1 LIGDQYLYIEMKNI
15 MIERII
21 KQFLFEQRRYTAVV
35 KAAPIASTTKSV
47 GAGAVYAFFVRFRFK
62 PGAGVIPTEK
72 QLYKELA
79 TIISEN
85 TEVGKSSKY
94 ANGKYVYV
102 VSNRLKESDN
112 RLLFNVWIYTE
123 DVYNSMYASS
133 VNSVSGEDDRDNI
146 VIETTTPYHIGSS
159 KMQLVGEITAKNIN
173 NPTPEALKLQKLA
186 KTINTTPV
194 SQETPDLGS
203 NVKMNPK
210 DLPIETPGGEVL
222 GDEEEVLGDNDV
234 IKKTT
239 DDKIEYPYTTKEG
252 KVIYTTGPTDDWV
265 YIYANNIWYGMKKPE
280 FEQYQLS
287 GGIVPK
293 FLEIKNKTAI
303 ITLNKLANITA
314 ITTKQSVI
322 NTKTDNDYDFYVS
335 YNNNEYVYR
344 DGQFYSRPKGYIEDY
359 EKRTL
364 ITDPVL
370 IKNIKEK
377 SDGANIENAPWKKQ
391 SNIIQDLTLNKPVTF
406 KRDSGPVESYGGL
419 TYIRLYTWDTKLK
432 KWKDTKNAYYPSMS
446 NSQKLIKLGVSSDKS
461 HTLVQFDKS
470 KEKYWVLSKL
480 IK

>member
-1 LIGDQYLYIEMKNI
+1 
-15 MIERII
+15 MIEQII

-35 KAAPIASTTKSV
+35 KAAPTTSATKSA

-62 PGAGVIPTEK
+62 PGSGVIPTEK

-94 ANGKYVYV
+94 ANGNYVYI

-112 RLLFNVWIYTE
+112 RLLFNVWIYTK
-123 DVYNSMYASS
+123 DVYNSMFPAPPPADSD
-133 VNSVSGEDDRDNI
+133 NDTIDISGEGSYHIGQSMI
-146 VIETTTPYHIGSS
+146 VPIQLVSAAAAATTTPAAV
-159 KMQLVGEITAKNIN
+159 KQ
-173 NPTPEALKLQKLA
+173 QKLA
-186 KTINTTPV
+186 QTINTTPV

-203 NVKMNPK
+203 NVKM
-210 DLPIETPGGEVL
+210 TPVDNKTPSDEEEVL
-222 GDEEEVLGDNDV
+222 GDEEEVLGDVDV

-239 DDKIEYPYTTKEG
+239 IEYPYTTKYG
-252 KVIYTTGPTDDWV
+252 IIVYTTGPTDDWV
-265 YIYANNIWYGMKKPE
+265 YSYANNIWYGMKKPE
-280 FEQYQLS
+280 FEQYQNV
-287 GGIVPK
+287 GGVSPK
-293 FLEIKNKTAI
+293 FYVIKNKTAI
-303 ITLNKLANITA
+303 DTLNKLANITVVA
-314 ITTKQSVI
+314 VK
-322 NTKTDNDYDFYVS
+322 TKTDNNRDFYIS
-335 YNNNEYVYR
+335 YNNHDYVYR
-344 DGQFYSRPKGYIEDY
+344 DGQFYSRPLGRILDY
-359 EKRTL
+359 EQRTL

-391 SNIIQDLTLNKPVTF
+391 SNIIQDLTLNKPVSF
-406 KRDSGPVESYGGL
+406 KRDPGPVESYGGL
-419 TYIRLYTWDTKLK
+419 TYIQLFTWDSKLK
-432 KWKDTKNAYYPSMS
+432 KWKDTKNAYYPTAS

-461 HTLVQFDKS
+461 HTLVQFNRS